1 MNADPYRQLA
11 DRLNEL
17 PNGFPPTPD
26 GAELKLLMKLFTPG
40 EARLAAA
47 LRLSLSTAD
56 EILARVSPPFTQGDE
71 GEAGKT
77 LKGMARNGLIHA
89 GRTERGIGYGLMPF
103 VVGIYEMQ
111 ISGIEEELPQLFG
124 DDYSQAFGQ
133 ALSYQP
139 QFHRVVPIGET
150 IRMDMEVHP
159 FESATEIINQAKAW
173 GVMDCICR
181 KQKALIGEPCQHPLE
196 TCMVLSPVE
205 GTFDHSSTIRAL
217 SQVEAIDKLHE
228 AAKAGLVHTVSNNEQ
243 GTYYICNCCTCSCGI
258 LRGMAEM
265 GIANVVARSVFVNT
279 VNQDL
284 CMACE
289 TCLDYCQFDALEL
302 ENGIMCIDQASCVG
316 CGVCVPACPEDALKL
331 IRRPIE
337 EILPI
342 PRTEQD
348 WMEERARS
356 RGIDLDKVL

>member
-11 DRLNEL
+11 ERLNEL

-26 GAELKLLMKLFTPG
+26 GAELRLLQKLFTPE

-47 LRLSLSTAD
+47 LRLSLSTD
-56 EILARVSPPFTQGDE
+56 EEIVSRVSPPLAHSDAS
-71 GEAGKT
+71 EAGKT
-77 LKGMARNGLIHA
+77 LKGMARKGLIKA
-89 GRTERGIGYGLMPF
+89 GRTEQGIGYGLMPF

-111 ISGIEEELPQLFG
+111 ISRIDEELSRLFE
-124 DDYSQAFGQ
+124 DYYSRAFGQ

-159 FESATEIINQAKAW
+159 FESATEIINQAKSW

-205 GTFDHSSTIRAL
+205 GTFDHSTTIRAL
-217 SQVEAIDKLHE
+217 SHGEAIEKLRE

-243 GTYYICNCCTCSCGI
+243 GTYYVCNCCTCSCGI

-265 GIANVVARSVFVNT
+265 GISNVVARSVFVNS
-279 VNQDL
+279 VDDDL

-289 TCLDYCQFDALEL
+289 TCLDYCQFNALNLVDAV
-302 ENGIMCIDQASCVG
+302 MTIDRASCVG
-316 CGVCVPACPEDALKL
+316 CGVCVPACPEGALKL
-331 IRRPIE
+331 VRRPAE

-348 WMEERARS
+348 WMEARATY
-356 RGIDLDKVL
+356 RGIDLGKVL